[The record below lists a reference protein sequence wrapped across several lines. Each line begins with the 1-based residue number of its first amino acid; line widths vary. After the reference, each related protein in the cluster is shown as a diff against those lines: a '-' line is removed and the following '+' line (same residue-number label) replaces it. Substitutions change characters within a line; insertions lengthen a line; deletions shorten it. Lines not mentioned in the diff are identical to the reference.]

1 MRHLADDVTD
11 GCISGLARLLG
22 LSTATVQNQS
32 KNGESSPVVELLAEI
47 FDVLAEQQGD
57 EDARDVFILAARRLG
72 RQQLYDKR
80 ANGPKIKKKV
90 VKK

>member
-1 MRHLADDVTD
+1 MRYLADSITD

-32 KNGESSPVVELLAEI
+32 KNGESSPVAELLAEI
-47 FDVLAEQQGD
+47 FDVLKEQQGN
-57 EDARDVFILAARRLG
+57 EEARDVFLLAARRLG

-80 ANGPKIKKKV
+80 ANGSNKKK
-90 VKK
+90 KAGGK